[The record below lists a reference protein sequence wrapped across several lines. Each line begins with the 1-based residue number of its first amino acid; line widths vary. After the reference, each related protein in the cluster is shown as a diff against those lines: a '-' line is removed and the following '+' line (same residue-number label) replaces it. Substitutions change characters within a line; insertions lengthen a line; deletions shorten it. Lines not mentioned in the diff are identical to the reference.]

1 MPPVFIPYF
10 LPFFLLKLSSFLF
23 TVFCPFLGAIL
34 PWSYFQTKK
43 KTTTDSIPFL
53 ARGSPELGLLVL

>member
-43 KTTTDSIPFL
+43 KQQQLILFL
-53 ARGSPELGLLVL
+53 F